1 MTDDYEDWEAQEQ
14 LPWEPKTPRDER
26 EALGHA
32 PLATLRATPATAQ
45 AAALMRD
52 LAERYSR
59 PQASKGKAY
68 ARRKTLVGY
77 PPLR

>member
-1 MTDDYEDWEAQEQ
+1 
-14 LPWEPKTPRDER
+14 
-26 EALGHA
+26 
-32 PLATLRATPATAQ
+32 
-45 AAALMRD
+45 MRD

-77 PPLR
+77 ANAGGAFIADLLSAVKRERRLGSLLTQQV